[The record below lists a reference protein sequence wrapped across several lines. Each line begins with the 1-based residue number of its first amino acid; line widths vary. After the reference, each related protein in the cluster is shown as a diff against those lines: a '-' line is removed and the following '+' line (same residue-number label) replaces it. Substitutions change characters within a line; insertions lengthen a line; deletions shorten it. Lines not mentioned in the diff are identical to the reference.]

1 MTTRLTHVIKR
12 TGAVVPF
19 NPERITNAIYR
30 AAVAVGGR
38 DRSIAEGLTQQVVE
52 NLEETTPP
60 GKHPTVEEIQDMV
73 EKVLI
78 ENGHARVAK
87 AYILY
92 RDERA
97 RQRREKAGRGYRES
111 SNIPWRKIYEV
122 LRWSVDHDLHTVE
135 RLNARIARGE
145 FPHIVE
151 EADRAYEEDIDTA
164 AQLIAGRR
172 DEVKLVIIA
181 GPSSSGKTTTTIK
194 LGQRLS
200 RIGLCLVTLN
210 VDNYFFNLD
219 LHPKD
224 EFGDYDFETPQ
235 ALDLELINQHL
246 VRLIAGEEVRIP
258 FYDFKTGNRRDDVTP
273 MQIGPNDI
281 ILIDSLHGLFPP
293 MTQDV
298 SIERKFELY
307 IETLLQMKGPGER
320 MIRWTDLRL
329 MRRMVRDASYRAY
342 DPQRTL
348 EHWHYVRSSEMRN
361 IIPYA
366 NTADYIING
375 ALSYELPVMRRRLL
389 DRFAQWTQD
398 YEGDPL
404 RVDAYTRARRVYE
417 LLSLVAPIE
426 AKDEETILATS
437 HLREFIGGSCYTY

>member
-1 MTTRLTHVIKR
+1 MTTKLTHVIKR

-19 NPERITNAIYR
+19 NPQRITNAIYR

-38 DRSIAEGLTQQVVE
+38 DRSIAEGLTRQVVE
-52 NLEETTPP
+52 ILEETTPP
-60 GKHPTVEEIQDMV
+60 GKRPTVEEIQDVV

-97 RQRREKAGRGYRES
+97 RQRREKAGRGYGEA

-164 AQLIAGRR
+164 AQLIANRR
-172 DEVKLVIIA
+172 DEVKAVIIA

-194 LGQRLS
+194 LGQRLAHH
-200 RIGLCLVTLN
+200 GLSLVTLN
-210 VDNYFFNLD
+210 VDNYFFSLE

-224 EFGDYDFETPQ
+224 EFGDYDWETPQ
-235 ALDLELINQHL
+235 SLDLDLINEHL
-246 VRLIAGEEVRIP
+246 VRLIDGEEVRIP
-258 FYDFKTGNRRDDVTP
+258 YYDFRTSKRELDMTP
-273 MQIGPNDI
+273 MRIRTGDI
-281 ILIDSLHGLFPP
+281 ILIDSLHGLYPA

-298 SIERKFELY
+298 ADEQKFELY
-307 IETLLQMKGPGER
+307 IETLLQMKGPGGR

-329 MRRMVRDASYRAY
+329 MRRMVRDATYRSYN
-342 DPQRTL
+342 PQRTL

-366 NTADYIING
+366 NTADFIING

-389 DRFAQWTQD
+389 DRFAKWAQD

-404 RVDAYTRARRVYE
+404 RLDAYTRARRVHQ
-417 LLSLVAPIE
+417 LLSQVAPIE
-426 AKDEETILATS
+426 EKDEETIPATS